1 MSRTFNITADCKP
14 SLHYMIDITDRLEKI
29 KKMIDAGQYFTINRA
44 RQYGKTTTL
53 RALAKYLIQ
62 DYVVVSLDFQLI
74 SHKDFAEEST
84 FVKAFSEAVLR
95 KVGEGA
101 ISAEIRRNLQ
111 ELIGDGQKA
120 TLSRLFEIL
129 STWCRISKKPIV
141 LIIDEV
147 DSASNNQV
155 FLDFLSQLRGY
166 YIDRDVTPAF
176 QSVILAGV
184 YDIKNIKRKIRSA
197 DDHKNNSPWNMR
209 EGNEENESLLSF
221 DDCPRDHKEPAPY
234 DLAAKFRVDMS
245 FSKKDIAGMLEE
257 YEKDYHTGMDI
268 DAMSGMIYDYTSGYP
283 YLVSWLCK
291 CIDEDISGSTDFPV
305 RKMAWTKSG
314 FLEAEK
320 MLLNDKNTLFESLVN
335 KLTDYPELKN
345 VLYELLFTGK
355 AIPYNP
361 LNKYIETAE
370 MFGFIKNENG
380 SAVISNRIFE
390 TVLYN
395 LFISEEYM
403 DSKIYDAGLREKNQF
418 VNGGHLNM
426 RKVLEKFVETFDY
439 LYGDQNES
447 FLEEAGR
454 RYFMLFLKPIING
467 IGNCYVEPE
476 TRNRE
481 RMNLVVDYRGE
492 QFVVELRIW
501 HGDAYNKRGEKQI
514 SEYLEYYGL
523 KKGYMISFNFNKKK
537 KESGVKEIIVG
548 DKVLIEAVV

>member
-1 MSRTFNITADCKP
+1 MAVWLIQENNQIGEGYMMSRTFNVTADCKP
-14 SLHYMIDITDRLEKI
+14 SLHYMVDISDRLEQI
-29 KKMIDAGQYFTINRA
+29 KKMVDGGQYFTINRA

-53 RALAKYLIQ
+53 RALAKYLVQ
-62 DYVVVSLDFQLI
+62 DYVVISLDFQLM
-74 SHKDFAEEST
+74 SHKDFAEEGA

-95 KVGEGA
+95 KVKDNDMP
-101 ISAEIRRNLQ
+101 AEICKELQ
-111 ELIGDGQKA
+111 EQGRNDQEA
-120 TLSRLFEIL
+120 TLPRLFEIL
-129 STWCRISKKPIV
+129 SSWCRISEKPIV

-166 YIDRDVTPAF
+166 YIDRDETSAF

-184 YDIKNIKRKIRSA
+184 YDIKNIKRKIRS
-197 DDHKNNSPWNMR
+197 DEDQKNNSPWNI
-209 EGNEENESLLSF
+209 
-221 DDCPRDHKEPAPY
+221 
-234 DLAAKFRVDMS
+234 AAKFRVDMS
-245 FSKKDIAGMLEE
+245 FSQRDIAGMLEE
-257 YEKDYHTGMDI
+257 YEKDCHTGMNI
-268 DAMSGMIYDYTSGYP
+268 MEMAGLIHDYTSGYP

-291 CIDEDISGSTDFPV
+291 CIDEEISGSKGFPD
-305 RKMAWTKSG
+305 KKSAWTKAG

-320 MLLNDKNTLFESLVN
+320 ILLSEKNTLFESLVN

-361 LNKYIETAE
+361 LNRYIETAE

-380 SAVISNRIFE
+380 NAMISNRIFE

-418 VNGGHLNM
+418 ICGGHLNM
-426 RKVLEKFVETFDY
+426 RRVLEKFVETFEY

-467 IGNCYVEPE
+467 TGNCYVESE

-481 RMNLVVDYRGE
+481 RMDLVVDYRGE
-492 QFVVELRIW
+492 QFVVELKIW
-501 HGDAYNKRGEKQI
+501 HGDAYNKRGEEQI

-537 KESGVKEIIVG
+537 ETGVKEIGVG
-548 DKVLIEAVV
+548 DKVLVEAVV

>member
-1 MSRTFNITADCKP
+1 MAKTFNITADCKP
-14 SLHYMIDITDRLEKI
+14 SLHYMVDISGRLGQI

-53 RALAKYLIQ
+53 RALAKYLEQ
-62 DYVVVSLDFQLI
+62 DYIVVSLDFQLM
-74 SHKDFAEEST
+74 SHRDFEEEGA
-84 FVKAFSEAVLR
+84 FVRAFSEAVLR
-95 KVGEGA
+95 KAGGGKIMPA
-101 ISAEIRRNLQ
+101 GIRTELQ
-111 ELIGDGQKA
+111 TLIGNGQEA
-120 TLSRLFEIL
+120 ALARLFEII
-129 STWCRISKKPIV
+129 SSWCRMSDKPIV

-184 YDIKNIKRKIRSA
+184 YDIKNIKRKIRSD

-221 DDCPRDHKEPAPY
+221 DDCPRDHKELAPY
-234 DLAAKFRVDMS
+234 DIAAKFRVDMS
-245 FSKKDIAGMLEE
+245 FSRKDIAGMLEE
-257 YEKDYHTGMDI
+257 YEQDYHTGMNIADM
-268 DAMSGMIYDYTSGYP
+268 AGLLYDYTSGYP

-291 CIDEDISGSTDFPV
+291 CIDEEITGRTDFPK
-305 RKMAWTKSG
+305 RESAWTKAG

-320 MLLNDKNTLFESLVN
+320 MLLSEKNTLFESLVN
-335 KLTDYPELKN
+335 KLSDYPELKN

-355 AIPYNP
+355 TIPYNP

-418 VNGGHLNM
+418 VSGGHLNM
-426 RKVLEKFVETFDY
+426 REVLEKFAERFDY

-467 IGNCYVEPE
+467 TGNCYVEPE

-481 RMNLVVDYRGE
+481 RMDLVVDYQGE
-492 QFVVELRIW
+492 QFVVEMKIW
-501 HGDAYNKRGEKQI
+501 HGDAYHRRGEDQI
-514 SEYLEYYGL
+514 AGYLEYYGL

-537 KESGVKEIIVG
+537 EAGVKEIVVG
-548 DKVLIEAVV
+548 DKVLVEAVV

>member
-14 SLHYMIDITDRLEKI
+14 SLHYMVDITDRLEQI

-53 RALAKYLIQ
+53 RALAKYLAQ
-62 DYVVVSLDFQLI
+62 DYVVVSLDFQLM
-74 SHKDFAEEST
+74 SHKDFAEEGA

-95 KVGEGA
+95 KVSGEDA
-101 ISAEIRRNLQ
+101 MPAEIRRELQ
-111 ELIGDGQKA
+111 NLIGDSQEA
-120 TLSRLFEIL
+120 ALSRLFEIL
-129 STWCRISKKPIV
+129 SIWCRISKKPIV

-184 YDIKNIKRKIRSA
+184 YDIKNIKRKIRSD
-197 DDHKNNSPWNMR
+197 DDHKNNSPWNI
-209 EGNEENESLLSF
+209 
-221 DDCPRDHKEPAPY
+221 AT
-234 DLAAKFRVDMS
+234 KFRVDMS
-245 FSKKDIAGMLEE
+245 FSQKDIAGMLEE
-257 YEKDYHTGMDI
+257 YEQDYHTGMNIVDM
-268 DAMSGMIYDYTSGYP
+268 AELLYEYTSGYP

-291 CIDEDISGSTDFPV
+291 CIDEEIAGRTEFPE
-305 RKMAWTKSG
+305 RKNAWTKAG

-320 MLLNDKNTLFESLVN
+320 ILLSEKNTLFESLAN

-418 VNGGHLNM
+418 VSGGHLNM

-439 LYGDQNES
+439 LYGDQTES
-447 FLEEAGR
+447 FLEDAGR

-467 IGNCYVEPE
+467 TGNCYVEPE

-481 RMNLVVDYRGE
+481 RMDLVVDYRGE
-492 QFVVELRIW
+492 QFVVEMKIW

-514 SEYLEYYGL
+514 AEYLEYYGL

-537 KESGVKEIIVG
+537 EIGVKEIGVG
-548 DKVLIEAVV
+548 DKVLVEAVV

>member
-1 MSRTFNITADCKP
+1 MRKIFNITADCKP
-14 SLHYMIDITDRLEKI
+14 ALHYMVDISGRLEQI
-29 KKMIDAGQYFTINRA
+29 KRMIDAGQYFTINRA

-53 RALAKYLIQ
+53 RALAKYLVR
-62 DYVVVSLDFQLI
+62 DYVVISLDFQLM
-74 SHKDFAEEST
+74 SHKDFEEEGT

-95 KVGEGA
+95 KAGA
-101 ISAEIRRNLQ
+101 ENAVPVEIRSELQ
-111 ELIGDGQKA
+111 NLIGNVQEA
-120 TLSRLFEIL
+120 ALARLFEIL
-129 STWCRISKKPIV
+129 SSWCEISEKPIV

-184 YDIKNIKRKIRSA
+184 YDIKNIKRKIRS
-197 DDHKNNSPWNMR
+197 DGEHKNNSPWNI
-209 EGNEENESLLSF
+209 
-221 DDCPRDHKEPAPY
+221 
-234 DLAAKFRVDMS
+234 AAKFRVDMS
-245 FSKKDIAGMLEE
+245 FSQKDIAGMLEE
-257 YEKDYHTGMDI
+257 YEQDYRTGMNIADM
-268 DAMSGMIYDYTSGYP
+268 AELLYEYTSGYP

-291 CIDEDISGSTDFPV
+291 CIDEEIAGSTDFPDGES
-305 RKMAWTKSG
+305 AWTKAG
-314 FLEAEK
+314 FLEAVK
-320 MLLNDKNTLFESLVN
+320 ILLSEKNTLFESLVN

-370 MFGFIKNENG
+370 MFGFIKHENG

-418 VNGGHLNM
+418 VSGGHLNM

-467 IGNCYVEPE
+467 TGNCYVEPE

-481 RMNLVVDYRGE
+481 RMDLVVDYRGE
-492 QFVVELRIW
+492 QFVVELKIW
-501 HGDAYNKRGEKQI
+501 HGDAYNSRGEDQI
-514 SEYLEYYGL
+514 VGYLEYYGL
-523 KKGYMISFNFNKKK
+523 KKGYMISFNFNKMK
-537 KESGVKEIIVG
+537 KEIGVKEIAVG
-548 DKVLIEAVV
+548 DKVLVEAVV